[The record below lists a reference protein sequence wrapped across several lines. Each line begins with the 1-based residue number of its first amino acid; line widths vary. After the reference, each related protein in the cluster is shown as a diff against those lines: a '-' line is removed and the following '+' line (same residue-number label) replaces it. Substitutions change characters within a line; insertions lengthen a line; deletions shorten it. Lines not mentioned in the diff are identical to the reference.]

1 MELEAFCRTVC
12 LGIGREAILSLGDT
26 DRELLGTQLLDFL
39 DHRLGRIA
47 QGYAAGTIEVEGNIL
62 DLLLY
67 RLIVIVSEVERSRWM
82 LINGLHNE
90 LCQLHCTL
98 ATFGEGTVD
107 SESAA
112 HLLAVLAQYLDFLI
126 GISSKLIEGDDYC
139 LTEALEIL
147 HVLVE
152 VPIASFHTSNVWLLD
167 VFLSY
172 ATMHLQCLESN
183 DENSKVWLQTS
194 LAALDVVELL
204 CAEISTESC
213 LSDGIVAIFESC
225 CCSHHRVT
233 AMSDVGERT
242 AVNESRSSLCGLNQV
257 WLQGIEEEGNNT
269 ATYTHILDGEW
280 LVILS
285 DTQENIVDATAE
297 VVNTCCETHN
307 SHDF

>member
-1 MELEAFCRTVC
+1 
-12 LGIGREAILSLGDT
+12 
-26 DRELLGTQLLDFL
+26 
-39 DHRLGRIA
+39 
-47 QGYAAGTIEVEGNIL
+47 
-62 DLLLY
+62 
-67 RLIVIVSEVERSRWM
+67 M

-126 GISSKLIEGDDYC
+126 GISSKLIEGDDYS
-139 LTEALEIL
+139 LTKTLQVL

-152 VPIASFHTSNVWLLD
+152 VPIASFHTSYVWLLD

-204 CAEISTESC
+204 CAEISTESS
-213 LSDGIVAIFESC
+213 LSDIRE
-225 CCSHHRVT
+225 
-233 AMSDVGERT
+233 
-242 AVNESRSSLCGLNQV
+242 L
-257 WLQGIEEEGNNT
+257 LQ
-269 ATYTHILDGEW
+269 
-280 LVILS
+280 
-285 DTQENIVDATAE
+285 
-297 VVNTCCETHN
+297 
-307 SHDF
+307 